1 MRIDKVDSRGISGI
15 FLGYELAN
23 GHKWEGRYL
32 VAPLVDFEKG
42 YNTKSEK
49 IRVQITDQIINWNP
63 AQLVYPCKESRE
75 KARVT
80 VDKLVGDNSK
90 IADEED
96 DAQEDAPG
104 GSQQQCSLISMT

>member
-1 MRIDKVDSRGISGI
+1 M
-15 FLGYELAN
+15 
-23 GHKWEGRYL
+23 
-32 VAPLVDFEKG
+32 DFEKG

-63 AQLVYPCKESRE
+63 AQLIYPCKESRE

-90 IADEED
+90 VADEED

-104 GSQQQCSLISMT
+104 GESAAMQPDIDDMTEPGGKMNMKS